1 MAKRQKARGAG
12 EASVPPAPSSSERER
27 LEAAVASLSG
37 LNADQLRL
45 QWRNHLG
52 GIPPAHLPGWLLARV
67 LAYRI
72 QAAAFGDLD
81 RAILRRLR
89 EMKGEALESGQARP
103 FATRG
108 PTTREGVGLSSGAL
122 LVREWNGRIERVMVF
137 DEGYA
142 WNGGVYRS
150 LSQAAKA
157 ITGTNWNGHRFF
169 GLKGARNGS
178 PIENEIA
185 APTSNAALDTGVS
198 HPRTGPNRAGG
209 PTMKQG
215 ERKIALRC
223 AVYTRVSTDSGLE
236 QDFNSLDN
244 QREASEAYIKSQAH
258 EGWKLV
264 RERYDDGGFSGG
276 SMERPALQKLLDDV
290 LARRIDVIV
299 VYKVDRLTR
308 SLADFAKLVELFD
321 AHGVSFISVTQ
332 AFNTT
337 TSMGRLTLNMLL
349 SFAQFER
356 EITGERIRDKVAAS
370 KRKGI
375 WMGGAV
381 PLGYRVEDRA
391 LHVVEDE
398 AEFVRNLFRR
408 YLELG
413 SVVRLKTALD
423 AENVRSPVRTSR
435 TGRKTGGAPIS
446 RGHLYWILS
455 NPIYVGRL
463 RHKGQIHDGLHP
475 AIVDVEIWERVQQRL
490 ASQTQPRRPSQP
502 DDHSF
507 LVGKLYDDR
516 GNRMGASHASKG
528 GRRWRY
534 YVSRAALSGRWKEAG
549 SVVRIPAPEI
559 ENRIANAVGAYLAAR
574 ANAIDGCHIDR
585 GDGRGDYAIT
595 QHEFGRMRRDL
606 PSENDV
612 RNAIGRATVSATRIE
627 IVLNEF
633 DRLRGAGSGLDAA
646 LDPSVL
652 APSP

>member
-1 MAKRQKARGAG
+1 
-12 EASVPPAPSSSERER
+12 
-27 LEAAVASLSG
+27 
-37 LNADQLRL
+37 
-45 QWRNHLG
+45 
-52 GIPPAHLPGWLLARV
+52 
-67 LAYRI
+67 
-72 QAAAFGDLD
+72 
-81 RAILRRLR
+81 
-89 EMKGEALESGQARP
+89 
-103 FATRG
+103 
-108 PTTREGVGLSSGAL
+108 
-122 LVREWNGRIERVMVF
+122 
-137 DEGYA
+137 
-142 WNGGVYRS
+142 
-150 LSQAAKA
+150 
-157 ITGTNWNGHRFF
+157 
-169 GLKGARNGS
+169 
-178 PIENEIA
+178 
-185 APTSNAALDTGVS
+185 
-198 HPRTGPNRAGG
+198 
-209 PTMKQG
+209 MKQG
-215 ERKIALRC
+215 ERKIVLRC
-223 AVYTRVSTDSGLE
+223 AVYTRVSTESGLE

-290 LARRIDVIV
+290 RARKIDIIV

-356 EITGERIRDKVAAS
+356 EITGERIRDKAAA

-423 AENVRSPVRTSR
+423 AENVRSPVRTSKRGRR
-435 TGRKTGGAPIS
+435 TGGSLMS

-490 ASQTQPRRPSQP
+490 ASQTQPRRPPQP
-502 DDHSF
+502 NDHSF

-528 GRRWRY
+528 RRRWRY
-534 YVSRAALSGRWKEAG
+534 YVSRAALTGRTQEAG

-559 ENRIANAVGAYLAAR
+559 ENRVANAVGAHLAAR

-595 QHEFGRMRRDL
+595 HESGPTRRGL

-612 RNAIGRATVSATRIE
+612 RNAIDCATVSATRIE
-627 IVLNEF
+627 IVLNELIVGEGQ
-633 DRLRGAGSGLDAA
+633 DRVLTLPWTRASSRRRREIIQGVSEAQRPLRAMRTKARDGFVRALGDARRWLDELLIDPAQTIELLAMREDKSERSIRMTVSLAFISPVLAEAA
-646 LDPSVL
+646 LEGRLPRGFSIKRLTDLPILWSEQWRAVGL
-652 APSP
+652 REPIQVRAELG